1 MTSNT
6 FDQNNIMN
14 EKECE
19 YCGTEFHAHRKDTK
33 YCSKTCKNEAY
44 LARKAN
50 PYVSIGQAEKTS
62 NGVISSHNRRNVS
75 NFQGLNKTS
84 IDRLIAGASTDKEVL
99 NHLLTEK
106 DYSGDMRSEKSKLEI
121 QLMFVERDLAT
132 AKEKVAELTS
142 LNEKLEAQ
150 IEKSDSFFGR
160 IMDMCEKNPAILM
173 GVSSAIGKI
182 AQTKAAPD
190 SQTE

>member
-1 MTSNT
+1 
-6 FDQNNIMN
+6 
-14 EKECE
+14 
-19 YCGTEFHAHRKDTK
+19 
-33 YCSKTCKNEAY
+33 
-44 LARKAN
+44 
-50 PYVSIGQAEKTS
+50 
-62 NGVISSHNRRNVS
+62 
-75 NFQGLNKTS
+75 
-84 IDRLIAGASTDKEVL
+84 
-99 NHLLTEK
+99 
-106 DYSGDMRSEKSKLEI
+106 
-121 QLMFVERDLAT
+121 MFVERDLAT